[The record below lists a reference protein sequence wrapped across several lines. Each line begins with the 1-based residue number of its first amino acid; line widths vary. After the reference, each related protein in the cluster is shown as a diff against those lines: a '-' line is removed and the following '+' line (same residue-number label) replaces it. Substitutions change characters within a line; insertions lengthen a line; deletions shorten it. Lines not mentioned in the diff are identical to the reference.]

1 MQARL
6 RGHCVETAWL
16 DLSSWPFTAL
26 GEGQKPEGAGGE
38 ARGGGGL
45 GEAPMKKRKK
55 AVKAVKANKRKAP
68 TRKSPARKG
77 KRATTKH
84 YRLKVDFLRT

>member
-1 MQARL
+1 MHGRSGERRPLARL
-6 RGHCVETAWL
+6 AQDEEPG
-16 DLSSWPFTAL
+16 
-26 GEGQKPEGAGGE
+26 GAGDE

>member
-1 MQARL
+1 
-6 RGHCVETAWL
+6 
-16 DLSSWPFTAL
+16 
-26 GEGQKPEGAGGE
+26 
-38 ARGGGGL
+38 
-45 GEAPMKKRKK
+45 MKKRKK

-84 YRLKVDFLRT
+84 YRLRVDFLRT